1 MAKTRA
7 GGFGFGI
14 LFNPILLW
22 SDITA
27 MTYNTS
33 PIQINPDPR
42 LLTIVV
48 IGIPEVVQSYIRE
61 QHLRGYAKAY
71 EWSKP
76 QPVPDGSAKVLV
88 ALNRTVV

>member
-1 MAKTRA
+1 MAKTRS
-7 GGFGFGI
+7 GGFSFGY
-14 LFNPILLW
+14 FYNPSLLW
-22 SDITA
+22 SDTTA

-33 PIQINPDPR
+33 PIGINPDPR

-48 IGIPEVVQSYIRE
+48 IGIPETVQTYIRD

-76 QPVPDGSAKVLV
+76 QPAPDGSAKVLV

>member
-1 MAKTRA
+1 
-7 GGFGFGI
+7 
-14 LFNPILLW
+14 
-22 SDITA
+22 

-48 IGIPEVVQSYIRE
+48 IGTPANVETYIRD
-61 QHLRGYAKAY
+61 QYLRGYAKVY

-76 QPVPDGSAKVLV
+76 QPAPDGSHKVLV
-88 ALNRTVV
+88 ALNRIMI